1 MNIPIM
7 IELII
12 NIIQESALREFVLW
26 GLLNVPGLPPILQSI
41 HILAVATLFASIGMI
56 SLRFLRLAVPSQS
69 PSEMILRLAPWMWTS
84 LFALLVS
91 GSAFVIARPA
101 RYFYNPI
108 AGIKLICVT
117 TAIGLAAILF
127 HFAKRHANYWE
138 VSNTRYRLA
147 QGISLCSISLWVCTV
162 FAGRWIAYLD
172 YLF

>member
-1 MNIPIM
+1 M

-12 NIIQESALREFVLW
+12 NFIQESALREFVLW
-26 GLLNVPGLPPILQSI
+26 GLLNIPGLPPILQSL
-41 HILAVATLFASIGMI
+41 HIIAVATLFASIGMI
-56 SLRFLRLAVPSQS
+56 SLRFLRFAVPSQS

-84 LFALLVS
+84 LFTLLLT

-108 AGIKLICVT
+108 AGIKLICLT
-117 TAIGLAAILF
+117 TAIGLAILLF
-127 HFAKRHANYWE
+127 HFAKRQTNYWE
-138 VSNTRYRLA
+138 SSSARYKLA
-147 QGISLCSISLWVCTV
+147 QAISLCSILLWVCTV

>member
-56 SLRFLRLAVPSQS
+56 NLRFLRLALPSQS
-69 PSEMILRLAPWMWTS
+69 PNEMIKRLAPWMWAS
-84 LFALLVS
+84 LLTLLLT

-108 AGIKLICVT
+108 AGIKLLCLTIAIC
-117 TAIGLAAILF
+117 LAALLF
-127 HFAKRHANYWE
+127 RFAKRRPNYWE
-138 VSNTRYRLA
+138 SSNSRYKLA
-147 QGISLCSISLWVCTV
+147 QGISLCSISLWICTV